1 MLMRS
6 ASFYI
11 GIVLLLLTSACSSVR
26 SGGNR
31 YVDTFYKGK
40 GNILFHVNAFRLPSN
55 KKNPDVVID
64 FTYNYIKDSTQNVSI
79 LFSLVGKQF
88 IKGPYKTYLQQVAV
102 DSLYL
107 MFAEIRGRKYL
118 TRLAGSIPFSTFDS
132 IFQNSNIDFT
142 IHHDKGLIDIQ
153 AARKWKKVAHHIRID
168 MLDVIRLTEAQ

>member
-1 MLMRS
+1 M
-6 ASFYI
+6 
-11 GIVLLLLTSACSSVR
+11 
-26 SGGNR
+26 
-31 YVDTFYKGK
+31 DTFYKGK
-40 GNILFHVNAFRLPSN
+40 GNILFHVNAFRLPGTN
-55 KKNPDVVID
+55 KNPDVFID
-64 FTYNYIKDSTQNVSI
+64 FTYDYTKDSTQNVSI

-107 MFAEIRGRKYL
+107 MFAEIRGEKYL

-142 IHHDKGLIDIQ
+142 IHHDKGVIDMQ
-153 AARKWKKVAHHIRID
+153 DVRKWKKVAHHIRID